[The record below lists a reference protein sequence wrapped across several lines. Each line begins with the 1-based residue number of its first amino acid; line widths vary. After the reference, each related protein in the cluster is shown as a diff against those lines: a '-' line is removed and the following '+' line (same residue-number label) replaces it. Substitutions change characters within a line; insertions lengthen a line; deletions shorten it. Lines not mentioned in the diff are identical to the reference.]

1 MNDRKLKPLSVDSG
15 LGDRKSK
22 SPLGDL
28 GVTDFILSELK
39 AISEPEYLKKMAH
52 FGIDTSKAFGIR
64 VPNIR
69 KLAKTIG
76 KNQDLSLQLWETE
89 FHEARLLA
97 TFIGDYKLVT
107 ETQIDSWTKDF
118 NSWDICDQACANL
131 FVKTPYFKSKVFE
144 FAQAEEQFVKRTGF
158 VLMATSAVHLKKEPN
173 ETFLEF
179 LPIIEQEAYDHRNFV
194 KKAINWALRQIGKRN
209 AFLHPYAIE
218 TANNILAKNNKK
230 ANWIALDALRELNSD
245 AVLAKFNR

>member
-1 MNDRKLKPLSVDSG
+1 MNDRN
-15 LGDRKSK
+15 SK
-22 SPLGDL
+22 SPLA
-28 GVTDFILSELK
+28 VTDFILSELK

-76 KNQDLSLQLWETE
+76 KNQDLSLQLWETG

-97 TFIGDYKLVT
+97 SFIGDYKLVT
-107 ETQIDSWTKDF
+107 ETQINSWTNDF

-131 FVKTPYFKSKVFE
+131 FVKTPYFKSKVFK
-144 FAQAEEQFVKRTGF
+144 FAKADEEFVKRTGF
-158 VLMATSAVHLKKEPN
+158 VLMACASVHLKKEAN

-179 LPIIEQEAYDHRNFV
+179 LPIIEREAYDNRNFV

-218 TANNILAKNNKK
+218 TANNILAQQNKK

-245 AVLAKFNR
+245 AVLAKHKLL

>member
-1 MNDRKLKPLSVDSG
+1 
-15 LGDRKSK
+15 
-22 SPLGDL
+22 
-28 GVTDFILSELK
+28 
-39 AISEPEYLKKMAH
+39 MAH

-76 KNQDLSLQLWETE
+76 KNQDLSLQLWETG

-97 TFIGDYKLVT
+97 SFIGDYKLVT
-107 ETQIDSWTKDF
+107 ETQINSWAKDF

-131 FVKTPYFKSKVFE
+131 FVKTPYFKSKVLE
-144 FAQAEEQFVKRTGF
+144 FAQAEEEFVKRTGF
-158 VLMATSAVHLKKEPN
+158 VLMACAAVHLKKEAD

-179 LPIIEQEAYDHRNFV
+179 LPIIEREAYDNRNFV
-194 KKAINWALRQIGKRN
+194 KKAMNWALRQIGKRN

-218 TANNILAKNNKK
+218 TANNILAQQNKK

-245 AVLAKFNR
+245 GVLVKNKQ